1 MVRPMG
7 GWRSG
12 SIPERFWR
20 TGVPSNIHFTHVS
33 IPAPNYIPCDALS
46 LRTSHPLAGG
56 CNGVTRQIG
65 GPTRACLG
73 PFPASRTFGD
83 LNGYW
88 TPTRDRAISHRA
100 QPTLPLTTFST
111 PDSPHAP
118 RIPSW
123 FPARTRA
130 ASHGAVIEDT
140 VDTGYT
146 RQRLSLDRSVL

>member
-1 MVRPMG
+1 MVRPTG

-20 TGVPSNIHFTHVS
+20 TGVPSNIHFTYVS
-33 IPAPNYIPCDALS
+33 IPAPNYIPCDDFS
-46 LRTSHPLAGG
+46 LRTRHRLAGG
-56 CNGVTRQIG
+56 CNGATRQIG
-65 GPTRACLG
+65 RSIRARLG

-100 QPTLPLTTFST
+100 QPTLSLTTFST
-111 PDSPHAP
+111 PTSTRLVDT
-118 RIPSW
+118 SW
-123 FPARTRA
+123 YPARTRA

-146 RQRLSLDRSVL
+146 RQRLSLIRSVL